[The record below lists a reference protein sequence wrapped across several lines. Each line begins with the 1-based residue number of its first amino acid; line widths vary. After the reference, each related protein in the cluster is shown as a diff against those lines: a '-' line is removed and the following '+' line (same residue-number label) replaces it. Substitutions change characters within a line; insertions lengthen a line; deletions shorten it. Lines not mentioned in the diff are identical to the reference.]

1 MSDKDM
7 SKEITDAWA
16 EFIKNSD
23 KAKEDILSAFNDDME
38 GDGGMRNMILL
49 GVGTLVCI
57 LVAFSIYYFYT
68 KANMKKKEKVIGKK
82 KKNAIMKK
90 N

>member
-49 GVGTLVCI
+49 GVGALAACI
-57 LVAFSIYYFYT
+57 LVAFSIYYFYP
-68 KANMKKKEKVIGKK
+68 KANMKKKIMKK
-82 KKNAIMKK
+82 KKN
-90 N
+90 

>member
-23 KAKEDILSAFNDDME
+23 KAKKDILSAFDDDME
-38 GDGGMRNMILL
+38 GDGGMKNMILL
-49 GVGTLVCI
+49 GVGTLGCI

-68 KANMKKKEKVIGKK
+68 KANMKKKIMKK
-82 KKNAIMKK
+82 KKN
-90 N
+90 

>member
-57 LVAFSIYYFYT
+57 LVAFSIYFFYT
-68 KANMKKKEKVIGKK
+68 KANMKKKIMKK
-82 KKNAIMKK
+82 KKN
-90 N
+90 

>member
-1 MSDKDM
+1 M
-7 SKEITDAWA
+7 SKKITDAWA

-49 GVGTLVCI
+49 GVGTLACI
-57 LVAFSIYYFYT
+57 LVAFSMYYFYT
-68 KANMKKKEKVIGKK
+68 KANMKKKENAIMKK

-90 N
+90 KN

>member
-1 MSDKDM
+1 M

-49 GVGTLVCI
+49 GVGTLICI
-57 LVAFSIYYFYT
+57 LVTFSIYYFYP
-68 KANMKKKEKVIGKK
+68 KANMKKKIMKK
-82 KKNAIMKK
+82 KKN
-90 N
+90 

>member
-23 KAKEDILSAFNDDME
+23 KAKEDILSAFDDDME
-38 GDGGMRNMILL
+38 GDGGMRNVILL
-49 GVGTLVCI
+49 GVGTLACI
-57 LVAFSIYYFYT
+57 LVAFLVYFCI
-68 KANMKKKEKVIGKK
+68 KAIMKKKENVITKK
-82 KKNAIMKK
+82 KKTAVMKK
-90 N
+90 KN